1 MAFTLWLSAEE
12 EHLLS
17 QVMRAEGS
25 RTKQQAII
33 SALKDKASTLQEEA
47 PLTVRGETASISG
60 S

>member
-25 RTKQQAII
+25 RTKQQAIV
-33 SALKDKASTLQEEA
+33 SALKDKASTLESEA
-47 PLTVRGETASISG
+47 PLTLREETASITG
-60 S
+60 F

>member
-25 RTKQQAII
+25 RTKQQAIV
-33 SALKDKASTLQEEA
+33 SALKDKASTLAAEA
-47 PLTVRGETASISG
+47 PLTLSDETAAIAG
-60 S
+60 F